1 LRYFCAALLVTSVGL
16 GCPPMAMATGGS
28 SDLTAQ
34 GAQWLQGAKEA
45 VMQMTKGEK
54 KDEDESYSPFQ
65 SLQKAAVL
73 QECRCFNDR
82 EINPRKCIS
91 ILTKILWLLAQGAR
105 SANRARPTPSERAP
119 GARCRPPAPR
129 LSPRRREADRA

>member
-1 LRYFCAALLVTSVGL
+1 
-16 GCPPMAMATGGS
+16 MATGTS
-28 SDLTAQ
+28 SDLANQ
-34 GAQWLQGAKEA
+34 GAQWLQGMKDAA
-45 VMQMTKGEK
+45 LQMTKGEK

-82 EINPRKCIS
+82 EINARKCIQ

-105 SANRARPTPSERAP
+105 LALTP
-119 GARCRPPAPR
+119 CRG
-129 LSPRRREADRA
+129 LFSPVATLE